1 MRRWSQDQES
11 WLFGLAGGLPSGR
24 IPDPSNRIWKIEG
37 WLGCLL
43 WSGSSSPYTRGW
55 LLLGLKSYE
64 IKVLSLYTRCGSGQ
78 YSVRI
83 GNPPSCLYIWGWLLV
98 DVVPT
103 VIISRLLSM
112 GRGVDGIMY
121 VLHFGS
127 FALVAQWIEQ
137 PPSKR
142 RVAGSNPA

>member
-1 MRRWSQDQES
+1 MKLRC
-11 WLFGLAGGLPSGR
+11 FP
-24 IPDPSNRIWKIEG
+24 
-37 WLGCLL
+37 C
-43 WSGSSSPYTRGW
+43 TRG
-55 LLLGLKSYE
+55 G
-64 IKVLSLYTRCGSGQ
+64 GSGQ

-98 DVVPT
+98 EVVPT
-103 VIISRLLSM
+103 VIISRLLSV

-127 FALVAQWIEQ
+127 FALVAQRIEH

>member
-1 MRRWSQDQES
+1 M
-11 WLFGLAGGLPSGR
+11 AP
-24 IPDPSNRIWKIEG
+24 
-37 WLGCLL
+37 
-43 WSGSSSPYTRGW
+43 TRV
-55 LLLGLKSYE
+55 KSYE
-64 IKVLSLYTRCGSGQ
+64 IKVLFSCTRGGGSGQ

-127 FALVAQWIEQ
+127 FALVVQWIEQ